1 MLIEDY
7 REKIIKLN
15 ESLEFLKYRDEN
27 RQSLTVY
34 KRPELKKSWDSLYN
48 NNPVARSTMNKIY
61 YYQKRKEIKQNFS
74 QKYKKRMKKNFKDEN
89 KDSVKIININL
100 FENDGHDDDDNNFS
114 LPKITI
120 PAVKISLVSKGNNKK
135 LTTEE
140 VLKGLK
146 GSKRPKKLS
155 LTDLVKIKMDKK
167 KAFEAKN
174 LYFQASTNSFVPA
187 IAINKWH

>member
-34 KRPELKKSWDSLYN
+34 KRPELKKSWDSLYI

-61 YYQKRKEIKQNFS
+61 YYPKRKEIKQNFS
-74 QKYKKRMKKNFKDEN
+74 QKYKKIMKKNFKDEN

-100 FENDGHDDDDNNFS
+100 FENDDDNNFS
-114 LPKITI
+114 LPKITT
-120 PAVKISLVSKGNNKK
+120 PAVKITLVSKCNNKK

-140 VLKGLK
+140 VLKCLN

-174 LYFQASTNSFVPA
+174 LYFQASTKSFVPA
-187 IAINKWH
+187 IALNKWY